1 MNNKHEN
8 LQKTWSY
15 IWRGLFLG
23 GGDGFGN
30 ISENKGGNA
39 FKLFSDLSSMCVY
52 LYILFSSEM
61 RKTQQK
67 KKKSWII
74 SIKQMKNS

>member
-1 MNNKHEN
+1 MVLYLAGTFFWE
-8 LQKTWSY
+8 
-15 IWRGLFLG
+15 

-67 KKKSWII
+67 KKSWII

>member
-1 MNNKHEN
+1 MRISKRH
-8 LQKTWSY
+8 
-15 IWRGLFLG
+15 GLIFGGDFFLG

-61 RKTQQK
+61 RKTQQQ

>member
-1 MNNKHEN
+1 MV
-8 LQKTWSY
+8 LYLAGTF
-15 IWRGLFLG
+15 FL

-39 FKLFSDLSSMCVY
+39 LKLFSDLSSMCVY

-67 KKKSWII
+67 KKKKELDSLY
-74 SIKQMKNS
+74 

>member
-1 MNNKHEN
+1 MRISKRH
-8 LQKTWSY
+8 
-15 IWRGLFLG
+15 GLIFG
-23 GGDGFGN
+23 GDFFFGGDGFGN

-67 KKKSWII
+67 KKKKSWII

>member
-1 MNNKHEN
+1 MV
-8 LQKTWSY
+8 LYLAGTFFW
-15 IWRGLFLG
+15 

-30 ISENKGGNA
+30 ISEKKGGNA

-67 KKKSWII
+67 KKKRVG
-74 SIKQMKNS
+74 